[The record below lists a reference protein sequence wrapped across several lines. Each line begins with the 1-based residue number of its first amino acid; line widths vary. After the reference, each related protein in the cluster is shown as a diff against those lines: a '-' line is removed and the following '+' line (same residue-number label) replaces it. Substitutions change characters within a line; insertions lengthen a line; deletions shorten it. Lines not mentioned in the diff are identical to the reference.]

1 MIPDLPPSV
10 SDVERIDFYDKILSN
25 LEDQSQIHMNW
36 HTHKQ
41 NPSVCWI
48 CDIPIL
54 ARKVMYIVD
63 KYISKSP
70 LDIETELS
78 SGIVSEPEIDVE
90 SLNVNDEFKN
100 EPEYDVIDDSVDA
113 QEEEQ

>member
-10 SDVERIDFYDKILSN
+10 TDTERMDFYEKLLSN
-25 LEDQSQIHMNW
+25 LEDQSTIHTNW

-54 ARKVMYIVD
+54 ARKVMYIAD
-63 KYISKSP
+63 KYLPKST

-78 SGIVSEPEIDVE
+78 SGIVSEPEIDDE
-90 SLNVNDEFKN
+90 SLNRDEEVIN
-100 EPEYDVIDDSVDA
+100 EPEYDVVDA
-113 QEEEQ
+113 DSPTEEAL

>member
-10 SDVERIDFYDKILSN
+10 TDTERLDFYDKILGN
-25 LEDQSQIHMNW
+25 LEDQSSIHTNW

-41 NPSVCWI
+41 NPAVCWI

-54 ARKVMYIVD
+54 ARKVMYILD
-63 KYISKSP
+63 TILSKSA

-78 SGIVSEPEIDVE
+78 SEIVSEPEIDDE
-90 SLNVNDEFKN
+90 SLNKDEEAYN
-100 EPEYDVIDDSVDA
+100 EPEYDVDNDQMESGV
-113 QEEEQ
+113 

>member
-10 SDVERIDFYDKILSN
+10 SDEERLDFYEKMLSN
-25 LEDQSQIHMNW
+25 LEDQSTIHCNW

-54 ARKVMYIVD
+54 ARKVMYIAD
-63 KYISKSP
+63 KLLSKST

-78 SGIVSEPEIDVE
+78 SGTDSEPEIDDE
-90 SLNVNDEFKN
+90 SLNNDE
-100 EPEYDVIDDSVDA
+100 ERVPEYDTVEN
-113 QEEEQ
+113 EE

>member
-10 SDVERIDFYDKILSN
+10 SNLERLDFYEKMLSN
-25 LEDQSQIHMNW
+25 LEDQSTIHCNW

-41 NPSVCWI
+41 NPAVCWI

-54 ARKVMYIVD
+54 ARKVMYIAD
-63 KYISKSP
+63 KLLSKST

-78 SGIVSEPEIDVE
+78 SGTDSEPEIDDE
-90 SLNVNDEFKN
+90 SLNNDE
-100 EPEYDVIDDSVDA
+100 EPVPEYEV
-113 QEEEQ
+113 EEEEPVDGAI